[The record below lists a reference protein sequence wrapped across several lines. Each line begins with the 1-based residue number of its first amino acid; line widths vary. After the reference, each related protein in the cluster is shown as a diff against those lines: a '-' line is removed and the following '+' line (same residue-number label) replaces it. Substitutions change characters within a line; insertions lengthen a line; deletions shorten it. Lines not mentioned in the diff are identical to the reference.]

1 MAVHGEVTQKNDFY
15 GGVYCK
21 GHLRVKTC
29 YKNPIQYCSTIT
41 KQVYYVVSVTP
52 EYIYI

>member
-1 MAVHGEVTQKNDFY
+1 MAVHGEVTQKKDFY

-21 GHLRVKTC
+21 GHLRVKTDVDLG
-29 YKNPIQYCSTIT
+29 IDVDLVIT